1 MGEQFE
7 KVKKFLK
14 AGTLFGAMAKLVLRR
29 TVWNPDCGGKA
40 DFDAPLIGL
49 SCRYYPDNTAYAHIL
64 FYIEGTT
71 NGSYVTLASAEFIGD
86 TQTEVRAKVE
96 EWARNKIMHV
106 AHGSMVSLET
116 NQDKAKEEIVNCG
129 KHMLPYE
136 SDKNDTV

>member
-1 MGEQFE
+1 MEEQFE
-7 KVKKFLK
+7 KIKNFLK
-14 AGTLFGAMAKLVLRR
+14 AGTLFGAMAKLVIRH
-29 TVWNPDCGGKA
+29 TIWNPDCGGKA
-40 DFDAPLIGL
+40 DFDSPLIGL

-71 NGSYVTLASAEFIGD
+71 NGSYVTLASAEFIGN

-96 EWARNKIMHV
+96 EWARSKIMRV

-116 NQDKAKEEIVNCG
+116 NQDKAKEEIVAFG

-136 SDKNDTV
+136 GDKNAAV